1 MASAD
6 YYFYFL
12 STSFPFPLSHIPS
25 YLPSYP
31 QSPFR
36 ILFLSFFTVCPLF
49 NICPQFHLLNE
60 AFHST
65 FSDVIINVSSMILD
79 RVTKWLFFFQ
89 YTLQNYTSTWVFS
102 PSEYSPVE
110 LNILNIFV
118 TYWLLEYIA
127 YGFRYVQGWQII
139 IFLSYIWLV
148 KTDRVNQ
155 VSENNI
161 SSQKQGVKENLV

>member
-1 MASAD
+1 M
-6 YYFYFL
+6 
-12 STSFPFPLSHIPS
+12 
-25 YLPSYP
+25 
-31 QSPFR
+31 
-36 ILFLSFFTVCPLF
+36 
-49 NICPQFHLLNE
+49 
-60 AFHST
+60 
-65 FSDVIINVSSMILD
+65 
-79 RVTKWLFFFQ
+79 
-89 YTLQNYTSTWVFS
+89 FS

-161 SSQKQGVKENLV
+161 SSQKQGVKENLVYQ